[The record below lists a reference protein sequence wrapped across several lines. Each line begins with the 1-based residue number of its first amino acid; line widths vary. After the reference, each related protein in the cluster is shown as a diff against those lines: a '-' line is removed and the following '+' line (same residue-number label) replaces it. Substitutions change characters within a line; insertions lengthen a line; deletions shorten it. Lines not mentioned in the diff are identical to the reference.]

1 MDGGLDEGTDTGNG
15 IEDRSYRT
23 AEHVSTVYPLL
34 ICRACI
40 DGGRRCFPDK
50 FYNAVNPRLRRSLEG
65 LTVKMGKI
73 EFKAANP
80 DFSNTVTCV
89 N

>member
-15 IEDRSYRT
+15 VEDCSYRT
-23 AEHVSTVYPLL
+23 AENVSAVYPLV

-50 FYNAVNPRLRRSLEG
+50 FHNAAVSGVKPKTVSKFRR
-65 LTVKMGKI
+65 
-73 EFKAANP
+73 FDPQNR
-80 DFSNTVTCV
+80 
-89 N
+89 